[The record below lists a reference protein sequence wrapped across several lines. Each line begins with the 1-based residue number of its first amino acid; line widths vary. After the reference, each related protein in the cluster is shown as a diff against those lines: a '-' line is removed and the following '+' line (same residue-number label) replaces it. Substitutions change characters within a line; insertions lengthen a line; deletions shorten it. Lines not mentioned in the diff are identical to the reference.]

1 MNNLRAKRT
10 ALHLLEPVAFDH
22 ATPGEQLAVAIGRA
36 AIQTLSVKE
45 FARIAERVAG
55 DKRNLSH
62 RIMLG
67 QWRE

>member
-10 ALHLLEPVAFDH
+10 ALHLLETVAFGH
-22 ATPGEQLAVAIGRA
+22 GTPGEQLAVAIGRA
-36 AIQTLSVKE
+36 AIRTLSVKE

-62 RIMLG
+62 TIMLR